1 MDINL
6 RMGESIMAAYIKAL
20 GVDGSWLKQRPQ
32 TTLLTGALQLTP
44 VRSHCEPAH
53 GLARAVLFS
62 AA

>member
-6 RMGESIMAAYIKAL
+6 RMGDSIMAAYIKAL

-44 VRSHCEPAH
+44 VSSHCEPAH
-53 GLARAVLFS
+53 GLARAVFS